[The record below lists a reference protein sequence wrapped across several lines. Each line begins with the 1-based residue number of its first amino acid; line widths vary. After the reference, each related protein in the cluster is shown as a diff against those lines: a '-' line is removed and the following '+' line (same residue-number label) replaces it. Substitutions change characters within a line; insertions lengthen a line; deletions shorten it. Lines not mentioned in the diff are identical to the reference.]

1 VGCGHWEGKGVWT
14 EEPMDRWMRAGRS
27 WGWEEEEAE
36 SDARRGGG
44 QSKTDG
50 GVRGWVGRS
59 GTRFS
64 SAIRSGRVSEA
75 DAWAQ
80 RPTAD
85 LATCPGAV
93 STFLPTDCRCCFLRT
108 SSSSGAARRDV
119 RRRRDLR
126 HGRGLLF
133 SLC

>member
-1 VGCGHWEGKGVWT
+1 
-14 EEPMDRWMRAGRS
+14 MDRWMRAGRS
-27 WGWEEEEAE
+27 WGWEEEEEAE
-36 SDARRGGG
+36 SDARRWGGG

-64 SAIRSGRVSEA
+64 SAIRSGCVSEA

-108 SSSSGAARRDV
+108 SSSSAVTSGGDGTYVMGVDFFFPFARMDV
-119 RRRRDLR
+119 ETGSDLR
-126 HGRGLLF
+126 TCH
-133 SLC
+133 